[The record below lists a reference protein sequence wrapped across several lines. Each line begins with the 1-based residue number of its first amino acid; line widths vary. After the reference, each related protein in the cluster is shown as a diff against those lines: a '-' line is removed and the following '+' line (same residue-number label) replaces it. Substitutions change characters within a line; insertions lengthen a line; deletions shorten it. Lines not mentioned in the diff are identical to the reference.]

1 MGGFRWAGLRGEE
14 GAGGLGG
21 SGEGLGGRSWW
32 EGGRGKRG
40 GGGVGEGL
48 GWEGPVG
55 GAEPQPTAHAAIRAI
70 PHRIIPQKY
79 LESWLFYN

>member
-1 MGGFRWAGLRGEE
+1 M
-14 GAGGLGG
+14 
-21 SGEGLGGRSWW
+21 
-32 EGGRGKRG
+32 
-40 GGGVGEGL
+40 GEGL

-79 LESWLFYN
+79 WYRPNRPMTTLLAGNRCWAPDVGVGTFGVYVVFLD